1 MKNKLLQMNDDH
13 YQTVGAH
20 LTHHQPTIS
29 LRQGGPTVI
38 VTTPL
43 IVIHHRTKRNW
54 IVAKARMGINLVII
68 VLKIWIVL
76 LR

>member
-1 MKNKLLQMNDDH
+1 MKSKLLQMNDDH
-13 YQTVGAH
+13 YQSVGVRRTPH
-20 LTHHQPTIS
+20 LPIIQST
-29 LRQGGPTVI
+29 RQGGPTVI

-68 VLKIWIVL
+68 VLL
-76 LR
+76 